1 MLCHVTLYNFLKIC
15 VEVQIKVDSQKVV
28 YVWVNYVGFLDIN
41 KTVYLIFIVSYIY
54 AMYYEHT
61 FPLPYPIPLPILQVS
76 LCVWM
81 FYLHV
86 YMCAMW
92 VQWHGGHETPLDPI
106 EVKVQRFGAITYVLG
121 TKVRFSAKAAS
132 ALSLRTIVYIPSFSY
147 FLYCLLSTVFLIFS
161 CLLSHCYGVSVI
173 SLVM

>member
-1 MLCHVTLYNFLKIC
+1 MRHMWLWRTFLRKLIKRYSKLQFLNWLCRKAIFHKNFYLKYVLSCYIIQLLKIC

-54 AMYYEHT
+54 AMYYEHILT
-61 FPLPYPIPLPILQVS
+61 LPYPIPLPILQVS

-92 VQWHGGHETPLDPI
+92 VQWHRDHEMPLDPI
-106 EVKVQRFGAITYVLG
+106 EVKVQRFGAIT
-121 TKVRFSAKAAS
+121 
-132 ALSLRTIVYIPSFSY
+132 
-147 FLYCLLSTVFLIFS
+147 
-161 CLLSHCYGVSVI
+161 
-173 SLVM
+173 